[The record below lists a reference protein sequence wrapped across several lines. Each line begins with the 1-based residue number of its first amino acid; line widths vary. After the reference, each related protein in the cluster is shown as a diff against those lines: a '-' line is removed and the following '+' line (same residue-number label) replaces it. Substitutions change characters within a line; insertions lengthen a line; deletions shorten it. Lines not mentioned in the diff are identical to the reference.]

1 MRYATYAATVM
12 LLATAGYSALAQV
25 PNTSPKASNI
35 SPADT
40 KSEIAPVLPAAAV
53 AEGASVNDYLN
64 AAKTSLAAGKTGQ
77 AQQELEMAETRVLD
91 RSVAAGQAGT
101 PSDSTLVSRIH
112 EARENLGRGDSAGAM
127 QMIDRALAG

>member
-1 MRYATYAATVM
+1 M

-25 PNTSPKASNI
+25 PNMSSKASNI

-40 KSEIAPVLPAAAV
+40 KNEVAPVLPAAAV
-53 AEGASVNDYLN
+53 GEGASVNDYLN
-64 AAKTSLAAGKTGQ
+64 AAKTSLSAGKTGQ

-91 RSVAAGQAGT
+91 RSVVANRADNASNS
-101 PSDSTLVSRIH
+101 PLVAHIR
-112 EARENLGRGDSAGAM
+112 EAREDLGRGDSAGAM